1 MKFLLIVLFP
11 LLWVA
16 MYLYRIIWV
25 VMVGTITKI
34 ITNLMIMFSRSF
46 LAGLIS
52 VLWLIVTFPFVLVY
66 EIIVGIFATFIGTV
80 RLCASLWDADGSQF
94 WNEIRASFGA
104 SR

>member
-25 VMVGTITKI
+25 VIVGTITKI

-46 LAGLIS
+46 LSGLIS

-80 RLCASLWDADGSQF
+80 RLCSSLWDADGSQF
-94 WNEIRASFGA
+94 WDAIKASFGA
-104 SR
+104 GR